1 MLSYEA
7 NDFVIASARE
17 QRVEHV
23 TVTPD
28 VSNTLKRGT
37 ILANDGDGTYS
48 VLAKTAV
55 ASASMSVSSHAIT
68 IAAQNVDPG
77 TIVVKSSGTAL
88 VLDTDYTTAVDPAT
102 GYTVITLKAASAYYA
117 EEALDVAY
125 STTNVQDAEVILAE
139 DIEAGNSDVVATV
152 YVAGDFVV
160 EGLTVGVT
168 LTDAAKLNLKNAGI
182 YLVHGIT
189 A

>member
-1 MLSYEA
+1 MLSFKA
-7 NDFVIASARE
+7 NDFVIAGARE

-23 TVTPD
+23 TMTPD
-28 VSNTLKRGT
+28 VSNTLTRGT

-48 VLAKTAV
+48 ALAKTAV
-55 ASASMSVSSHAIT
+55 ASSSMSVSSHAIT
-68 IAAQNVDPG
+68 IAAQNVDAS
-77 TIVVKSSGTAL
+77 TIEVKSSGTAL
-88 VLDTDYTTAVDPAT
+88 VVGTDYETAVDPAT
-102 GYTVITLKAASAYYA
+102 GYTVISLKSTSSYYSEAS
-117 EEALDVAY
+117 LDVAY

-160 EGLTVGVT
+160 EGLTAGVA
-168 LTDAAKLNLKNAGI
+168 LTDAAVLNLKNAGI
-182 YLVHGIT
+182 YLVHGVE

>member
-1 MLSYEA
+1 MLSFEA

-23 TVTPD
+23 TITPD
-28 VSNTLKRGT
+28 ASNTLVRGT

-55 ASASMSVSSHAIT
+55 ASASMAVASHAIT
-68 IAAQNVDPG
+68 IKAQNVDPA

-88 VLDTDYTTAVDPAT
+88 VLGTDYTVALDDAT
-102 GYTVITLKAASAYYA
+102 GYTVITLKSASAYYA
-117 EEALDVAY
+117 AEALDVAY
-125 STTNVQDAEVILAE
+125 STTNIQDAEVILAE
-139 DIEAGNSDVVATV
+139 DVEAGNSDVVATV
-152 YVAGDFVV
+152 YVAGDFVI
-160 EGLTVGVT
+160 EGLTAGVA
-168 LTDAAKLNLKNAGI
+168 LTAAAKLNLKNAGI
-182 YLVHGIT
+182 YLVHGIE